1 MHVYHSREKN
11 RKINRLHAKWLR
23 PICNDKQSSLNKLSE
38 KDVSVSIHERN
49 LNEALVTE
57 MYKISNGLSR
67 PLMKDIFP
75 IKRNPYNLRQN
86 SQFSRPRIKTVYH
99 GTESISNLGPK
110 IWDLVPNNLK
120 EISELDKFLKNHST
134 TET

>member
-1 MHVYHSREKN
+1 MKKN
-11 RKINRLHAKWLR
+11 RKINGLHAKWLR
-23 PICNDKQSSLNKLSE
+23 PICNDKQSSFNKSLE

-75 IKRNPYNLRQN
+75 INRNPYNLRQN

-120 EISELDKFLKNHST
+120 EIGELDKF
-134 TET
+134 